1 MCDGDREALKY
12 LLKGWEKKKKKSNII
27 SQKPILPV
35 NIPKRSANT
44 NRPRNIQ
51 ITPWMTRPE
60 ELKEV
65 SDLSVSLFISGIHST
80 HMTDHFI
87 NKEQKAE
94 RAPVPTSEEFTG
106 HGGQ

>member
-1 MCDGDREALKY
+1 
-12 LLKGWEKKKKKSNII
+12 
-27 SQKPILPV
+27 
-35 NIPKRSANT
+35 
-44 NRPRNIQ
+44 
-51 ITPWMTRPE
+51 MTRPE